1 LTSEAMKE
9 YTYTEAR
16 QQLATL
22 LNMAIRE
29 GKVRIRRRDG
39 QVFTLRPEPSGHS
52 PLDVPGID
60 TDLTVDEINE
70 FIREGRSK
78 HVSEEDRGEGD
89 RP

>member
-1 LTSEAMKE
+1 MKE

-22 LNMAIRE
+22 RDMGVRE
-29 GKVRIRRRDG
+29 EEVRIRRRDG
-39 QVFTLRPEPSGHS
+39 LVFTLRPETSDRS

-60 TDLTVDEINE
+60 TDLTIDESND
-70 FIREGRSK
+70 FIREGRSRYG
-78 HVSEEDRGEGD
+78 SEEDEGKGV